1 MRKKVTE
8 SPSFLIVDR
17 DRSLVSISGNDRIEF
32 LQGLI
37 TNDLLKV
44 DEGIIY
50 TAILSPQGKY
60 LFDFF
65 IVQNL
70 DQRLFIDIQSNKK
83 NKLLDFLNFY
93 KLNSDVYFEEVECIV
108 VLGNIEIPINAL
120 KDPRSNEIG
129 WRLYDLTS
137 DYKCKEF
144 GKDNLEKIRV
154 SNCIPKTDEELIFQ
168 QTYILETH
176 FEKLNGV
183 DFSKGCYI
191 GQEVTAR
198 MKHKGTLKKLFHP
211 AEFRELP
218 DKSKSK
224 EVFSEGR
231 VAGEVFSIAY
241 PFCIIKLRQEFK
253 EKNLIALGSELKL
266 LN

>member
-1 MRKKVTE
+1 MTE
-8 SPSFLIVDR
+8 SPGFLIIDR
-17 DRSLVSISGNDRIEF
+17 DRSMVSISGNDHIEF

-37 TNDLLKV
+37 TNDVLKLN
-44 DEGIIY
+44 EGILY
-50 TAILSPQGKY
+50 SAILSPQGKY

-65 IVQNL
+65 IVPNP
-70 DQRLFIDIQSNKK
+70 DQQLFIDIQSNKK
-83 NKLLDFLNFY
+83 SKLLEFLNFY
-93 KLNSDVYFEEVECIV
+93 KLNSDVRFEEVECLV
-108 VLGNIEIPINAL
+108 VLGNKEKPINAL
-120 KDPRSNEIG
+120 KDPRNNEIG
-129 WRLYDLTS
+129 WRLYDLS
-137 DYKCKEF
+137 CSYKCKEF
-144 GKDNLEKIRV
+144 GKKDLEKIRV
-154 SNCIPKTDEELIFQ
+154 SNCIPKTDEELIFK

-176 FEKLNGV
+176 FEQLNGV
-183 DFSKGCYI
+183 DFSKGCYV

-231 VAGEVFSIAY
+231 VVGEVFSIAY

-253 EKNLIALGSELKL
+253 KKKLKALGSELNL
-266 LN
+266 LS

>member
-8 SPSFLIVDR
+8 PPSFLFVDR
-17 DRSLVSISGNDRIEF
+17 NRSLVSISGNDRIEF

-44 DEGIIY
+44 NDGIIY
-50 TAILSPQGKY
+50 SAILSPQGKY

-65 IVQNL
+65 IFQNL
-70 DQRLFIDIQSNKK
+70 GQQLFIDIQSNKK
-83 NKLLDFLNFY
+83 DKLLDFLNFY
-93 KLNSDVYFEEVECIV
+93 KLNSDVYFDEVECKV
-108 VLGNIEIPINAL
+108 VLGNIEIPIYAF

-129 WRLYDLTS
+129 WRFYDLTC

-144 GKDNLEKIRV
+144 GKELFEKIRV

-211 AEFRELP
+211 AEFGGPL

-224 EVFSEGR
+224 EVFSAGR
-231 VAGEVFSIAY
+231 VVGEVFSIAY

-253 EKNLIALGSELKL
+253 EKNLIAFGSELKL
-266 LN
+266 LD